1 MSATEFWAHEA
12 AALADVAGDASI
24 GLHVTLTDQTPI
36 GTMPVFAPDGRFP
49 SMPNVYRAGVRH
61 TLPLEEIRQEIERQ
75 LARFVDHYGAPPAHI
90 DGHHHVHQ
98 LPGVRDIVI
107 DIAKRI
113 GGGRVWVRFSSDT
126 PAMVWRRGVAVGK
139 AMTIG
144 AFGRGIRRRA
154 RRAGVPINRGFSGAY
169 DFLGEGRPLPALF
182 ERFLL
187 GAGENMLVM
196 CHPGYSD
203 EILRQRDVM
212 TAAREAELRFL
223 MSDDWAAL
231 LRANDL
237 DLGPY
242 RLPG

>member
-1 MSATEFWAHEA
+1 MSIKPLIILPDPLLRQVSKPVERVDSHLLKF
-12 AALADVAGDASI
+12 AGDMLDTMYDAPGI
-24 GLHVTLTDQTPI
+24 GLAAIQV
-36 GTMPVFAPDGRFP
+36 GE
-49 SMPNVYRAGVRH
+49 
-61 TLPLEEIRQEIERQ
+61 PLR
-75 LARFVDHYGAPPAHI
+75 L
-90 DGHHHVHQ
+90 
-98 LPGVRDIVI
+98 IVI

-113 GGGRVWVRFSSDT
+113 GGGRVWVRCSSDT

-212 TAAREAELRFL
+212 TAARDAELRFL
-223 MSDDWAAL
+223 MSEDWAAL